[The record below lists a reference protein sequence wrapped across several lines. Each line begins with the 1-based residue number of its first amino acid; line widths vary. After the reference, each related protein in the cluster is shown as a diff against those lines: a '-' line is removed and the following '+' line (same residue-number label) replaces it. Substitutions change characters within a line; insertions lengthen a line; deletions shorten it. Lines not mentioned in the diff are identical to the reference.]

1 MTAFLLCKS
10 EAEHSATG
18 PERERD
24 KRGKSGRA
32 REKNVGL
39 PEAYHLDA
47 PNPQLQTKKSSQC

>member
-1 MTAFLLCKS
+1 MQVRGIAFS
-10 EAEHSATG
+10 NWSR
-18 PERERD
+18 ERERD